1 MLSDLSI
8 DTCSVSYQ
16 SYIDHVVD
24 LERSM
29 CTSFLINDILL
40 ESPKV
45 NDGCNI
51 GQPMQQVRDDTPVPD
66 RGAEISDNSLLRSS
80 LSDFKQMCKG
90 LNEETVTEL
99 KKRRRTLKNRQ
110 YQAISRK
117 RRSSEVKELHH
128 EVVELRKQLLA
139 KQESL

>member
-1 MLSDLSI
+1 
-8 DTCSVSYQ
+8 
-16 SYIDHVVD
+16 
-24 LERSM
+24 M
-29 CTSFLINDILL
+29 CTSFLIKDILA
-40 ESPKV
+40 ENPEV

-51 GQPMQQVRDDTPVPD
+51 GQPMQQVRDDIPVPD
-66 RGAEISDNSLLRSS
+66 REAEISDDSLLRSS

-90 LNEETVTEL
+90 LYEETVTEL

-117 RRSSEVKELHH
+117 QRSSEAKKLHH
-128 EVVELRKQLLA
+128 KVVELRQQLLA